1 MLLND
6 FKFQHMLLRNG
17 SIVILFLFLTI
28 KTTAQEIVFGTN
40 NYVEYQIGTLPFVI
54 SVGHG
59 GNLEPSSIP
68 NRTCNSPVF
77 AVDVNTIETA
87 LAIKNDLYAKTGCY
101 PHLIISHLK
110 RNKLDPNRN
119 VSDGACGN
127 AQAATA
133 WNEFH
138 AFIATARN
146 TANLQYNSNTFFV
159 DLHGHG
165 NPLQRIELGYL
176 LYDDELAF
184 SDATLNTS
192 QYVNYSTI
200 KNLAL
205 NNANN
210 YTHSQ
215 LLRGSFAFGTLLTN
229 QNYASVPSQS
239 IPSPGLN
246 SNYFSG
252 GYIVANHTCYA
263 QNVSIN
269 GLQMELYYDGIRD
282 AAISR
287 AAFAN
292 AFSNVIINFMN
303 THFAMV
309 WNSCN
314 ALSLSET
321 ILTSFPKLYPN
332 PVANGNVLRLA
343 ILDSKSYDYT
353 IYNYAGQRIQNGIVT
368 ASENTLPTSNLNSG
382 IYIIDF
388 KDIESG
394 IRHVEKVIIE

>member
-1 MLLND
+1 MILKNTFILIFLLIFTSKLN
-6 FKFQHMLLRNG
+6 
-17 SIVILFLFLTI
+17 
-28 KTTAQEIVFGTN
+28 AQTVVFGIN

-87 LAIKNDLYAKTGCY
+87 LAIKNDLFAKTGCY

-119 VSDGACGN
+119 LADGACGN
-127 AQAATA
+127 AQAMIA

-138 AFIATARN
+138 NFITTARN
-146 TANLQYNSNTFFV
+146 TANLQYNSKTFFV

-165 NPLQRIELGYL
+165 NPIQRIELGYL
-176 LYDDELAF
+176 LYDDELAL
-184 SDATLNTS
+184 SDATLNTI

-200 KNLAL
+200 QNLVAS
-205 NNANN
+205 NVNN

-215 LLRGSFAFGTLLTN
+215 LLRGPFAFGTLLAN
-229 QNYASVPSQS
+229 QSYPSVPSQS
-239 IPSPGLN
+239 IPSPGIN

-252 GYIVANHTCYA
+252 GFIVANHTCYA

-269 GLQMELYYDGIRD
+269 GFQMELNFAGIRD
-282 AAISR
+282 AAINR
-287 AAFAN
+287 VQFAD
-292 AFSNVIINFMN
+292 AFSDVIISFMN
-303 THFAMV
+303 THFTMV

-314 ALSLSET
+314 VLSLSE
-321 ILTSFPKLYPN
+321 IPLQSRLKFYPN
-332 PVANGNVLRLA
+332 PVTSKTSLHISVFDDATYNYTIFNSLGQK
-343 ILDSKSYDYT
+343 ILGGKVSKS
-353 IYNYAGQRIQNGIVT
+353 
-368 ASENTLPTSNLNSG
+368 ENVIATSILNSG
-382 IYIIDF
+382 IYLIELTNIKNGLKQVAKII
-388 KDIESG
+388 
-394 IRHVEKVIIE
+394 VE

>member
-1 MLLND
+1 MRVRITTIITLVLL
-6 FKFQHMLLRNG
+6 
-17 SIVILFLFLTI
+17 LTN
-28 KTTAQEIVFGTN
+28 KTTAQEIIFGTN
-40 NYVEYQIGTLPFVI
+40 NYVEYQVGTLPFVI

-59 GNLEPSSIP
+59 GSLEPASIP
-68 NRTCNSPVF
+68 NRSCNSPVF
-77 AVDVNTIETA
+77 AVDANTIETA
-87 LAIKNDLYAKTGCY
+87 LAIKNDLYTKTGCY

-119 VSDGACGN
+119 LADGACGN
-127 AQAATA
+127 TQAAIA

-138 AFIATARN
+138 NFIATARN
-146 TANLQYNSNTFFV
+146 TANLQYNSKTFFV

-165 NPLQRIELGYL
+165 NPIQRIELGYL
-176 LYDDELAF
+176 LYDDELAL

-192 QYVNYSTI
+192 QYINYSTI
-200 KNLAL
+200 KNLVSS
-205 NNANN
+205 NVNN

-215 LLRGSFAFGTLLTN
+215 LLRGPFALGTLLSN
-229 QNYASVPSQS
+229 QSYAAVPSQS
-239 IPSPGLN
+239 IPSPGIN

-282 AAISR
+282 AASSR

-292 AFSNVIINFMN
+292 TFSNVIISFMN

-314 ALSLSET
+314 ALSSSENR
-321 ILTSFPKLYPN
+321 LQSFPKLYPN
-332 PVANGNVLRLA
+332 PVNNGDLIHFTLLDDQSYKYSLYSVLGQEIKSG
-343 ILDSKSYDYT
+343 ILT
-353 IYNYAGQRIQNGIVT
+353 NGIQT
-368 ASENTLPTSNLNSG
+368 ITTSGLNSG
-382 IYIIDF
+382 VYL
-388 KDIESG
+388 
-394 IRHVEKVIIE
+394 VELTATETGLKRVLRVIVY

>member
-1 MLLND
+1 MNLKVTAIIIL
-6 FKFQHMLLRNG
+6 
-17 SIVILFLFLTI
+17 ILFFSNI
-28 KTTAQEIVFGTN
+28 ATAQQIVFGTN

-59 GNLEPSSIP
+59 GNLEPASIP

-87 LAIKNDLYAKTGCY
+87 MAIKNDLYTKTGCY

-119 VSDGACGN
+119 LADGACGN
-127 AQAATA
+127 AQALIA

-138 AFIATARN
+138 DFIATAQN
-146 TANLQYNSNTFFV
+146 TANLQYNSKTFFI

-165 NPLQRIELGYL
+165 NPMQRIELGYL
-176 LYDDELAF
+176 LYDDELALP
-184 SDATLNTS
+184 DATLNTS

-200 KNLAL
+200 QNLVAS
-205 NNANN
+205 NVNN

-215 LLRGSFAFGTLLTN
+215 LLRGPFALGTMLSN
-229 QNYASVPSQS
+229 QSYTSVPSQS
-239 IPSPGLN
+239 IPSPGIN

-282 AAISR
+282 NVISR
-287 AAFAN
+287 AAFAD
-292 AFSNVIINFMN
+292 AFSDVLIDFMN
-303 THFAMV
+303 THFSMV

-314 ALSLSET
+314 LLSTSEN
-321 ILTSFPKLYPN
+321 TSTTTPKLFPN
-332 PVANGNVLRLA
+332 PVKNGNLISFAFSDLQ
-343 ILDSKSYDYT
+343 SYQYKMYT
-353 IYNYAGQRIQNGIVT
+353 ILGQEIKKGIVS
-368 ASENTLPTSNLNSG
+368 SEMNKISTSGLISG
-382 IYIIDF
+382 IYLVELTTKETGF
-388 KDIESG
+388 
-394 IRHVEKVIIE
+394 RHVEKVIID